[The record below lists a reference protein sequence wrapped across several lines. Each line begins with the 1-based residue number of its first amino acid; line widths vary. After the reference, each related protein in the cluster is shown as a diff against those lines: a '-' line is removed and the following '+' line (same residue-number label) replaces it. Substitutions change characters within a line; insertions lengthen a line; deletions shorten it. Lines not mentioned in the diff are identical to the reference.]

1 MSLPVQPLIE
11 RLRLQGEENLPKD
24 EWSDEL
30 EQQIRTE
37 LSEDERTRF
46 EINMLDNH
54 VHLVLNNQSVD
65 SFLSPKP
72 PVEVYPA
79 RPFWQKILPVCLI
92 GIVYFVVAYLTGD
105 HYEKLVSV
113 SFLLSVPSLLG
124 ALLAYS
130 ANYRYPVPFG
140 KLALALA
147 VFMAG
152 CIGISAVALRE
163 GVICIIMASPLLF
176 GGMLIGAALMHVLC
190 RWLWKPHK
198 AVYSIAL
205 LPLLWMAAPEQRSD
219 YFGVAQQSTVINATP
234 AQIWQ
239 QLNRAEQIKP
249 HEVQDAWA
257 YKIGVP
263 YPVSGVTVQTAE
275 GLVRHSTWQK
285 GIHFDEIIQDWQP
298 NRLVRWTYRFGAD
311 SVPKGALDDHVT
323 IGGQHFDLLDTAYR
337 LTSISPTQTR
347 LQITV
352 RYRVSTDFNAYTGR
366 WADALIGNFSSVI
379 LNFYK
384 VRSEA
389 VSVALAQS

>member
-1 MSLPVQPLIE
+1 MNPDARWIAPRLHNIGSCSIPLTDWNDALHQDVLALLPESRRRGLIIEIDEARGWVQLTLPEPDPL
-11 RLRLQGEENLPKD
+11 PP
-24 EWSDEL
+24 
-30 EQQIRTE
+30 
-37 LSEDERTRF
+37 
-46 EINMLDNH
+46 
-54 VHLVLNNQSVD
+54 
-65 SFLSPKP
+65 SPAD
-72 PVEVYPA
+72 VYPE
-79 RPFWQKILPVCLI
+79 RSFWRKFLPLAVMGVL
-92 GIVYFVVAYLTGD
+92 YFVGCYLTGD
-105 HYEKLVSV
+105 GLNRLVSA
-113 SFLLSVPSLLG
+113 SFLVGSPLVLG
-124 ALLAYS
+124 ALLAY
-130 ANYRYPVPFG
+130 AMNYERPVEFG
-140 KLALALA
+140 RLALGVLVLMA
-147 VFMAG
+147 V
-152 CIGISAVALRE
+152 CIVISVLFLKE
-163 GVICIIMASPLLF
+163 GVICVIMASPILYAAILL
-176 GGMLIGAALMHVLC
+176 GAALMHGLC
-190 RWLWKPHK
+190 RLAWKPHK

-219 YFGVAQQSTVINATP
+219 YFGVAQQSTVIDATP

-298 NRLVRWTYRFGAD
+298 NRLVRWTYRFGAN

-323 IGGQHFDLLDTAYR
+323 IGGQHFDLLDTTYR

-389 VSVALAQS
+389 TAS

>member
-1 MSLPVQPLIE
+1 
-11 RLRLQGEENLPKD
+11 
-24 EWSDEL
+24 
-30 EQQIRTE
+30 
-37 LSEDERTRF
+37 
-46 EINMLDNH
+46 
-54 VHLVLNNQSVD
+54 
-65 SFLSPKP
+65 
-72 PVEVYPA
+72 
-79 RPFWQKILPVCLI
+79 
-92 GIVYFVVAYLTGD
+92 
-105 HYEKLVSV
+105 
-113 SFLLSVPSLLG
+113 
-124 ALLAYS
+124 
-130 ANYRYPVPFG
+130 
-140 KLALALA
+140 
-147 VFMAG
+147 
-152 CIGISAVALRE
+152 
-163 GVICIIMASPLLF
+163 
-176 GGMLIGAALMHVLC
+176 
-190 RWLWKPHK
+190 
-198 AVYSIAL
+198 
-205 LPLLWMAAPEQRSD
+205 
-219 YFGVAQQSTVINATP
+219 VINATP

-298 NRLVRWTYRFGAD
+298 HRLVRWTYRFGAD

-389 VSVALAQS
+389 AAS